1 MNRRRLWRLPVVIGL
16 LAMLAGAVDPLEGS
30 LLIFPGSALV
40 ALGAL
45 LGKSP
50 RRRLLYVAFALVA
63 AGVGA
68 MFVLSSLG
76 GTGGSSG
83 RSNWWLLLVLPYP
96 AGWVLSVVGAIL
108 TLRDA
113 GLQR

>member
-30 LLIFPGSALV
+30 LLILVGGALV
-40 ALGAL
+40 ALGGL
-45 LGKSP
+45 LGHAP
-50 RRRLLYVAFALVA
+50 RRRLLYLACALMT

-83 RSNWWLLLVLPYP
+83 RSNWWLLPVLPYP
-96 AGWVLSVVGAIL
+96 AGWILGVVGAIL
-108 TLRDA
+108 TLRDD
-113 GLQR
+113 LLRR